1 MNDDF
6 KALFELLEAPAREVS
21 GREAPPAVSLEVRK
35 RLAKLAAGEC
45 NPEERGELLVL
56 LEEQPELIAE
66 LAREVKKLRNAA
78 K

>member
-1 MNDDF
+1 VNDDF